1 VTPPQPTDTSAPQD
15 PIPVSGRGL
24 LAGSVAAAVD
34 RVAKVR
40 RSGGSGVEVSTQ
52 YRGGRVLGV
61 ALRETEVV
69 VQVTAEAL
77 PLEPLVAAVRAAALK
92 ALRSLSDSRDVRVV
106 VDDLD
111 VNRLP
116 RRRK

>member
-1 VTPPQPTDTSAPQD
+1 VTPRSADAPQPHNRPTL
-15 PIPVSGRGL
+15 SGRGP
-24 LAGSVAAAVD
+24 LAEAVAAAVD
-34 RVAKVR
+34 QVPNVR

-61 ALRETEVV
+61 ALGDTQVV
-69 VQVTAEAL
+69 VHMTALAL
-77 PLEPLVAAVRAAALK
+77 PLEPLAAAVREAAMG
-92 ALRSLSDSRDVRVV
+92 ALRSRSDNRDVSVV

-116 RRRK
+116 RRRT

>member
-1 VTPPQPTDTSAPQD
+1 M
-15 PIPVSGRGL
+15 
-24 LAGSVAAAVD
+24 AAAVD
-34 RVAKVR
+34 RVPNVR

-61 ALRETEVV
+61 ALGDTEVV
-69 VQVTAEAL
+69 VQVTARAL
-77 PLEPLVAAVRAAALK
+77 PLEPLVAAVRDAALG
-92 ALRSLSDSRDVRVV
+92 ALRSLSDNRDIRVV

>member
-1 VTPPQPTDTSAPQD
+1 MTPPQSGDDPQ
-15 PIPVSGRGL
+15 PPQPPVSGRGRV
-24 LAGSVAAAVD
+24 AESVAAAVD
-34 RVAKVR
+34 QVPKVR
-40 RSGGSGVEVSTQ
+40 RSGGSGVELSTQ

-61 ALRETEVV
+61 AVDDTQVV
-69 VQVTAEAL
+69 VQVTAETL
-77 PLEPLVAAVRAAALK
+77 PLEPLLAAVRAAALD
-92 ALRSLSDSRDVRVV
+92 ALKSLPDGRDVRVV